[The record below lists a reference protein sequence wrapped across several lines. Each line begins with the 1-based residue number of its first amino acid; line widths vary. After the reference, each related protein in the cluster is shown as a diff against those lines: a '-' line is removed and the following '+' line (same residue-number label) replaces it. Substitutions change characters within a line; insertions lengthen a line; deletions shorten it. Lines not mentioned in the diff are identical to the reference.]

1 MWHNQAYGTTY
12 EPITFVYNRRLVPA
26 ADVPQDHAALLK
38 LLNGKGDAYKG
49 RITAYDPEKSGTGY
63 LLATQDARN
72 FPEAWEL
79 FQAFGRSAIRL
90 RTSAADMMEGV
101 IQGEQTIGYGVFGS
115 YAQARAKR
123 VPDLGIV
130 LPRDYALIMSRVAVI
145 SAKAKRPNAAK
156 LFLDY
161 LLSQR
166 GQSIIAGRSELYA
179 LRDDVAGP
187 TTAQGVA
194 ELIGDK
200 ARPIPIG
207 PELLEP
213 LSQEHRR
220 DFTKKWQ
227 AAMKG
232 Q

>member
-1 MWHNQAYGTTY
+1 
-12 EPITFVYNRRLVPA
+12 VPA

-63 LLATQDARN
+63 LLANQDARN
-72 FPEAWEL
+72 FPEVWEL
-79 FQAFGRSAIRL
+79 FRAFGRSAIRL

-166 GQSIIAGRSELYA
+166 GQSIIAGRAELYA

-207 PELLEP
+207 PELLKP
-213 LSQEHRR
+213 LSVEHRR